1 MGSAW
6 PFAFI
11 IDVDVTFNGR
21 TENLHSLWDTAVV
34 ELEHGTPAEIAAS
47 IKLW

>member
-11 IDVDVTFNGR
+11 IDVDVKFNGR
-21 TENLHSLWDTAVV
+21 KENLHSLWDTAVV
-34 ELEHGTPAEIAAS
+34 ELEHGTPAEIAAR